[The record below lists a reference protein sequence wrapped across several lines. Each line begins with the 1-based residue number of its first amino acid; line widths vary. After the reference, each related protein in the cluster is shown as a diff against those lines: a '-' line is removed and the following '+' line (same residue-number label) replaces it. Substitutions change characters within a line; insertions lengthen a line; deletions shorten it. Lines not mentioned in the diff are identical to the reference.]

1 VLYPP
6 LVKGGIL
13 IIDDYGHWEG
23 AQQAV
28 DEFLAD
34 NPPLSLNRIGCAM
47 CRAVKISRRSDSG
60 RAVFGWVMKG
70 DR

>member
-23 AQQAV
+23 ARQAV
-28 DEFLAD
+28 DEFFAA
-34 NPPLSLNRIGCAM
+34 NPSRLLDRIGCAM
-47 CRAVKISRRSDSG
+47 CLAVKI
-60 RAVFGWVMKG
+60 
-70 DR
+70 